1 MASIM
6 SSQGLALA
14 TAMAISVSVV
24 LITLYKQKALIS
36 TSRIL
41 VDQNSKPNPQILR
54 PCLSADKKSTREKE
68 KKMKKVRF
76 ADDVV
81 VRVVTNGE
89 NISSGTCRNNQDYQF
104 EDRNLRGN
112 ANESFFTLPGNSPLS
127 RTPNSLFVLI
137 SPVCK

>member
-6 SSQGLALA
+6 SSHGLALA
-14 TAMAISVSVV
+14 TAMAISGSVV

-54 PCLSADKKSTREKE
+54 PCISSDKSTREK
-68 KKMKKVRF
+68 KKKKKKKVRF

-81 VRVVTNGE
+81 VRFVTNGE
-89 NISSGTCRNNQDYQF
+89 NISSGTCSYNQDYQF
-104 EDRNLRGN
+104 ENRGISGAMHTNRSSLYQGILHDRVHRL
-112 ANESFFTLPGNSPLS
+112 AYSY
-127 RTPNSLFVLI
+127 
-137 SPVCK
+137 